1 MLPALGGPRPR
12 SLQRSL
18 LLAWTALA
26 LASGLWG
33 QARAASNEA
42 KGEAKG
48 AAPRVLACYW
58 GLDRATDVTFLGFQK
73 VCAVR
78 GVERRVTCHALT

>member
-1 MLPALGGPRPR
+1 MPSALGGPRPR
-12 SLQRSL
+12 SLPRSS
-18 LLAWTALA
+18 LLAWTALT

-33 QARAASNEA
+33 QARAASN
-42 KGEAKG
+42 EAKG

-78 GVERRVTCHALT
+78 GVERRVTRRALT